1 MSGDVYD
8 RLGVKKLINAA
19 GTYTMVGGSRMS
31 PKTLNTMREAAGS
44 FVDLRELQSRV
55 HERLAQITNNESAL
69 VVTGAAAGLYV
80 LAAACVSLKLDR
92 TFAYLSP
99 SEVEQCEI
107 VIFRAHRNPYD
118 WSLRQLGIR
127 LVDIGYPNMIQP
139 TSTRDLEQAMTP
151 HTAAVFY
158 TAMNQ
163 GWVAEGALSLSDT
176 VAAAARRGIPVV
188 VDGAA
193 QLPPVSNL
201 WAFNQMG
208 AAATVF
214 SGGKDLAGPQ
224 ASGLITGSRRLL
236 DAAREIA
243 FPNYGIGRMLKVGRE
258 EMAGLLSAVEQYV
271 SMDHDDRA
279 RWCRDQ
285 LEVLKASFADHRNV
299 EVVDSYP
306 NEAGQPIAR
315 AIVRFAHEGVGSDRV
330 IERLRTGVPGVFAI
344 AAGENGIFV
353 NPMTLAPG
361 EIEMVVQRLKDVFAE
376 LGVC

>member
-1 MSGDVYD
+1 MSEDVYD

-19 GTYTMVGGSRMS
+19 GTYTIVGGSRMS
-31 PKTLNTMREAAGS
+31 PETLRTMREAAGS
-44 FVDLRELQSRV
+44 FVDIRELQSRV

-80 LAAACVSLKLDR
+80 LAAACVCLKLGR
-92 TFAYLSP
+92 AFADLSP
-99 SEVEQCEI
+99 SEVEQCEMI
-107 VIFRAHRNPYD
+107 VFRAHRNPYD
-118 WSLRQLGIR
+118 WSLRQLGIK
-127 LVDIGYPNMIQP
+127 LAEIGYPNMIQP
-139 TSTRDLEQAMTP
+139 TSVRDLEQAMTP
-151 HTAAVFY
+151 NTAAVFY

-163 GWVAEGALSLSDT
+163 GWVAEGALSLNDT
-176 VAAAARRGIPVV
+176 VAVAARRGIPVV

-224 ASGLITGSRRLL
+224 ASGLIAGSRKLL
-236 DAAREIA
+236 DAAKEIA

-258 EMAGLLSAVEQYV
+258 EMVGLLSAVEQYV
-271 SMDHDDRA
+271 SMDHDDRS

-285 LEVLKASFADHRNV
+285 LEVLKTSFSDYRDV

-344 AAGENGIFV
+344 AAGDNGIFV